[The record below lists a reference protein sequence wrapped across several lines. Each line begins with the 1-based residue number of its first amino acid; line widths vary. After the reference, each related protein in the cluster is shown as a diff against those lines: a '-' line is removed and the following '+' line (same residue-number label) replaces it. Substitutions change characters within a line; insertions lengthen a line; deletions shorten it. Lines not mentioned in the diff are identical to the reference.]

1 MTYKTH
7 REFSVSF
14 VIIANALMWKLGI
27 LDINYYIS
35 LIVLILFGKQGALFP
50 DVDHI
55 WRNVK
60 EKTILNKVINTI
72 IHITKGTHRS
82 WQTHSIDIWVISLIG
97 SILASYNYLNGN
109 NRTVMTLVIIGFWAG
124 WFSHLFSDMLSSDG
138 IRLFCWSKKIKLKLV
153 PKQAKLIKNI
163 IVSIIMI
170 SISIITFLVRL
181 HDVISVSILIIGLVY
196 LGFSIRIKNMK
207 FNTGGEWENIVYRMI
222 YTLNVVFYIFAL
234 VFPFIPEF

>member
-14 VIIANALMWKLGI
+14 VIIANALAWKLGI
-27 LDINYYIS
+27 IDINYYIS

-72 IHITKGTHRS
+72 IHLTGGVHRS
-82 WQTHSIDIWVISLIG
+82 WQTHSWDIWVISF
-97 SILASYNYLNGN
+97 ASSLYLSFKFLNKLD
-109 NRTVMTLVIIGFWAG
+109 RTVMILIIFGFWSG

-138 IRLFCWSKKIKLKLV
+138 VRIFCWSKKSKISLV
-153 PKQAKLIKNI
+153 PKQANLVKNI
-163 IVSIIMI
+163 IASLLIIGVGVL
-170 SISIITFLVRL
+170 TFILRL
-181 HDVISVSILIIGLVY
+181 HDVISISILILGVVY
-196 LGFSIRIKNMK
+196 LGFSLYIKNMK
-207 FNTGGEWENIVYRMI
+207 FNTGGEWEGFVYKMI
-222 YTLNVVFYIFAL
+222 YVLNITFYIFAV
-234 VFPFIPEF
+234 VFPFIPEI

>member
-14 VIIANALMWKLGI
+14 VIIANALIWKLGI
-27 LDINYYIS
+27 IDINYYIS

-72 IHITKGTHRS
+72 IHITKGVHRS
-82 WQTHSIDIWVISLIG
+82 WQTHSWDIWFMTFVGSIFASERYLIG
-97 SILASYNYLNGN
+97 NDRI
-109 NRTVMTLVIIGFWAG
+109 VMILVIIGFWAG

-138 IRLFCWSKKIKLKLV
+138 VRLFCWSKKTKIKLV
-153 PKQAKLIKNI
+153 PKQANLVKNI
-163 IVSIIMI
+163 AVSIVIIGI
-170 SISIITFLVRL
+170 SVVTFLVRL
-181 HDVISVSILIIGLVY
+181 YDLISISILILGLVY

-207 FNTGGEWENIVYRMI
+207 FNTGGEWEELVYKMI
-222 YTLNVVFYIFAL
+222 YTLNIVFYIFAL
-234 VFPFIPEF
+234 VFPFIPEL